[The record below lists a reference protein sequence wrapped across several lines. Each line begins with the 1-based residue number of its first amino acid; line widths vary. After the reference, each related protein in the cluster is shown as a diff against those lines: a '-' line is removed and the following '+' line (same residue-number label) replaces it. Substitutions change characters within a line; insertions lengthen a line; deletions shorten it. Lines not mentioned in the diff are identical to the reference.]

1 MTSLLLASS
10 IINPVAYAIAIVS
23 IALFLAIAFVVGSV
37 VEFISS
43 RIKRNRAI
51 AYRLANQCKGITL
64 KGVQCLK
71 EKDCPNH
78 KQANA

>member
-1 MTSLLLASS
+1 MT
-10 IINPVAYAIAIVS
+10 IIETLVINYAIATVS
-23 IALFLAIAFVVGSV
+23 IALFFGIAFV
-37 VEFISS
+37 ISS
-43 RIKRNRAI
+43 TIEAITAPIKRNRAI